1 VATGSG
7 SRSLLFFSQYVTR
20 TRYFSVALDSAA
32 TGTWNSAAHAAVF
45 FHSCVD
51 RSISQVPPT
60 GSFTDT
66 TMGVALDRR

>member
-1 VATGSG
+1 
-7 SRSLLFFSQYVTR
+7 
-20 TRYFSVALDSAA
+20 
-32 TGTWNSAAHAAVF
+32 
-45 FHSCVD
+45 VD

>member
-1 VATGSG
+1 V
-7 SRSLLFFSQYVTR
+7 LLSQYVTR

-45 FHSCVD
+45 FHSRVD

-66 TMGVALDRR
+66 TMRAAFDPR